1 MVLDELK
8 ETFRKEGVLLV
19 EVAHIEDLDE
29 LRVLRAVGAV
39 DDYLA
44 AIKALSIS
52 AVFVYAKKLEE
63 RDFRWNPGDD
73 EIDDDLIAEEPQ
85 VGSEELDLCAVNPE
99 LRAFKQHV
107 GQAGR
112 FTFYASIGV
121 RGLGYIL
128 ENEWF
133 TRFRDSQ
140 DSAID
145 SVEQQAAEESESHD
159 KEEEQRRAALTEK
172 LEQLMHDKKFARLPT
187 QKAKI
192 AYAKLNISEIDEL
205 GSAELRNAISELT
218 AKIAAVGD
226 E

>member
-1 MVLDELK
+1 
-8 ETFRKEGVLLV
+8 
-19 EVAHIEDLDE
+19 
-29 LRVLRAVGAV
+29 VLRAVGAV

-44 AIKALSIS
+44 AIKALSVS
-52 AVFVYAKKLEE
+52 AVFVYAEKLEA
-63 RDFRWNPGDD
+63 RDFRWSPGDD
-73 EIDDDLIAEEPQ
+73 EIDDDLIAEEPE
-85 VGSEELDLCAVNPE
+85 VGSEELDLCAGNPE

-140 DSAID
+140 ESAID
-145 SVEQQAAEESESHD
+145 SVEQQAAEESENHD

-192 AYAKLNISEIDEL
+192 AYAKINISGIDEL